1 MNAKEEIKNL
11 KRSIELQFGLKRNG
25 DADALAMMNWYKRLS
40 QIEAAIFDVPSDEEE
55 ENEFHALLEKRVTKE
70 AAIIYSMGWQDSKR
84 YFFNRRIFFE
94 KYL

>member
-40 QIEAAIFDVPSDEEE
+40 QIESAIFDVPS
-55 ENEFHALLEKRVTKE
+55 
-70 AAIIYSMGWQDSKR
+70 
-84 YFFNRRIFFE
+84 FFE
-94 KYL
+94 TVEGALKESVEIKNADFKTYYTVGFGDDCNFILNYKKAEL